1 MKSDS
6 ELFPGNTK
14 GINKNVKE
22 KLLNCPLTTKWW
34 IINWSVYAN
43 EVNN

>member
-1 MKSDS
+1 MRFDL
-6 ELFPGNTK
+6 EFFFGNIK

-22 KLLNCPLTTKWW
+22 KLLNCFLIIKWW
-34 IINWSVYAN
+34 IINWSVYVN